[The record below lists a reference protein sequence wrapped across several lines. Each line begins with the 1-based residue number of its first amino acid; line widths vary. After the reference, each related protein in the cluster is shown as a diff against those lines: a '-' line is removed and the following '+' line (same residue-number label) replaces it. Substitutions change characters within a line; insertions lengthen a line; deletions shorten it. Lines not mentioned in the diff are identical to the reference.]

1 MENEWEVGD
10 VNSHTNNSYLDVE
23 RRRTLVLFFIS
34 FIFFNIIFTAAQ
46 NIFFALF
53 SLFVP
58 LLSQKW
64 NQSSEAGNQH
74 CLSSFYSIFNTW
86 KYL

>member
-34 FIFFNIIFTAAQ
+34 FIFFNVIFTPAQ

-53 SLFVP
+53 SLSVP
-58 LLSQKW
+58 LLSQNGIK
-64 NQSSEAGNQH
+64 A
-74 CLSSFYSIFNTW
+74 L
-86 KYL
+86 